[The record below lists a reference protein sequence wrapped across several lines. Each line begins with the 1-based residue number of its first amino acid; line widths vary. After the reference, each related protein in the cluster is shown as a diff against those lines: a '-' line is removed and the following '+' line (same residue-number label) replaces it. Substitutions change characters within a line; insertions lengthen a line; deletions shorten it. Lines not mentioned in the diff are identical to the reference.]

1 MKKHLFTL
9 LFIAAGFYLQS
20 QPTTKKIIELEKA
33 SKGKAVKALSKTG
46 EGIHI
51 TYYRLDLNIDPT
63 VKYVSGSVTLYFK
76 VLRDGFNKLTL
87 NMSDQLFLDS
97 VIQRNQRL
105 KALQINQE
113 LRVELKDSLQVGELD
128 SVSIYYQG
136 VPLSQGFGAFVQDSY
151 NGQDS
156 IIWTLSQPYGA
167 SAWWPCKDQLD
178 DKADSVDIFVE
189 TTLGNQ
195 VAANGLL
202 NKIDTIGNKVKY
214 YWESRYPIA
223 TYLIALAVTN
233 YEVFE
238 QTKPLGNDSIYFQH
252 FLYPADSQSVKASLQ
267 ETYPFLLLFDSLF
280 GQYPFIKEKY
290 GHASCTFGGGMEHQT
305 MSFMGNY
312 GGELNAHELAHQ
324 WFGNKVTCASWQD
337 IWLNEGFAT
346 YLTLLTYE
354 FGVVHDT
361 LYFDNYLDGMRNAAF
376 SNPNGSVIQYDTADV
391 SSIFNFMSYQKG
403 AYVLRMLRYLIGD
416 SSFFTGCRNYL
427 NDSLLAYS
435 TANTAQF
442 KAHLEASS
450 GSDLTE
456 FFKDWCY
463 GKGFPTY
470 ELKWSQLNDKL
481 EIEIFQNQSDPSVYF
496 FNMPIELKLFSQSWD
511 STIKVNPRFSGDRFF
526 IDLNKPIDS
535 IQFDPEKFVL
545 AESDVLTG
553 IEKKKNLSRIKIF
566 PNPTKGLLQLE
577 TNKDLIGAAY
587 RILDA
592 RGNLVL
598 SGQLQRK
605 NKIDLSSVAKGIYYL
620 QVESSGEVKKITVY

>member
-1 MKKHLFTL
+1 MKNYLLALF
-9 LFIAAGFYLQS
+9 FILSGTCLHAQS
-20 QPTTKKIIELEKA
+20 ITGKIIELEKRQKEHFQK
-33 SKGKAVKALSKTG
+33 SLSRTG
-46 EGIHI
+46 EGIDI
-51 TYYRLDLNIDPT
+51 SYYRLELNIDPT

-76 VLRDGFNKLTL
+76 AEYDGFNKLTL

-97 VIQRNQRL
+97 VLQRNQPL
-105 KALQINQE
+105 KAMQINQG
-113 LRVELKDSLQVGELD
+113 LRVELSDSLQTGEQD
-128 SVSIYYQG
+128 SISIFYQG

-151 NGQDS
+151 NDQDS

-178 DKADSVDIFVE
+178 DKADSVDLFVE

-195 VAANGLL
+195 VATNGLL
-202 NKIDTIGNKVKY
+202 DKIDTTGNKVTY
-214 YWESRYPIA
+214 YWKNRYPIA

-252 FLYPADSQSVKASLQ
+252 FLYPADSQSVKASLE

-305 MSFMGNY
+305 MSFMGSY

-361 LYFDNYLDGMRNAAF
+361 LYFDNYLEGMRNAAF
-376 SNPNGSVIQYDTADV
+376 SNPNGSVIQYDTTEV

-403 AYVLRMLRYLIGD
+403 AYLLRMLRYLVGD
-416 SSFFTGCRNYL
+416 SSFFVGCTNYL
-427 NDSLLAYS
+427 NDPQLAYG

-442 KAHLEASS
+442 QAHLEASS
-450 GSDLTE
+450 GLDLTE

-470 ELKWSQLNDKL
+470 ELKWSQSNEILSL
-481 EIEIFQNQSDPSVYF
+481 EVFQNQSDPSVYF
-496 FNMPIELKLFSQSWD
+496 FNMPIQLRLYSANWD
-511 STIKVNPRFSGDRFF
+511 STIQLNPRFSGDRFSV
-526 IDLNKPIDS
+526 DLNQQIDS

-545 AESDVLTG
+545 AQADIVTG
-553 IEKKKNLSRIKIF
+553 IKNKRDFSRLGIF
-566 PNPTKGLLQLE
+566 PNPTTGLLKLE
-577 TNKDLIGAAY
+577 ANAELIGSVY

-592 RGNLVL
+592 RGNLVI
-598 SGQLQRK
+598 SGKLQR
-605 NKIDLSSVAKGIYYL
+605 NNRIDLSKVAKGIYFL
-620 QVESSGEVKKITVY
+620 QIESSGEVKKITVQ